1 MKNTSIILTMA
12 MAFTLLTGYSATAKN
27 INDND
32 STAVAIA
39 VENNKHLNDSISN
52 ALSFFEKK
60 QYKNAAKIYNSLFKG
75 TSSYFTLIHGVN
87 AVICNTKIGNFDLA
101 FKYLNKLVK
110 ECGFSNIYFHKDAA
124 ALSKL
129 QADNRWKGILDA
141 VDNNLNT
148 FTISHN

>member
-1 MKNTSIILTMA
+1 MKNISIILTFVI
-12 MAFTLLTGYSATAKN
+12 AFTLLTGYSATAKN

-32 STAVAIA
+32 SSAINMA
-39 VENNKHLNDSISN
+39 ESNKLLSDSIIN
-52 ALSFFEKK
+52 AQSLFEKK
-60 QYKNAAKIYNSLFKG
+60 QYKNAAKIYNALFKN
-75 TSSYFTLIHGVN
+75 TSSYFTIIHGIN

-110 ECGFSNIYFHKDAA
+110 ECGFSNIYLHKDAA

-129 QADNRWKGILDA
+129 QADNRWKDILEA
-141 VDNNLNT
+141 VDHNLNA